1 MTTGTGRV
9 EKRMHLKMPV
19 QISRLQKPG
28 HTDLIGEA
36 TTENVSSR
44 GVRVLT
50 RRALQPQEWLLVT
63 PLVGSETP
71 TRARVVYCQPHAGE
85 LFAVGL
91 QFQEDRTAA

>member
-9 EKRMHLKMPV
+9 EKRVHLMMPV
-19 QISRLQKPG
+19 RISRVRRPG
-28 HTDLIGEA
+28 HTDLIGPA

-44 GVRVLT
+44 GIRVLT

-63 PLVGSETP
+63 PLVGNEMP

-91 QFQEDRTAA
+91 QFQKEKPVA